1 MVSPPHNLHKFVFF
15 KYFYYIRAKPL
26 TFKTMNKK
34 IDFSYLLPSNITLD
48 EYVKAD
54 VLPSDIEVTPLIP
67 LRDLNRK
74 EIKTIAQAAAG
85 DETASTYLNNR

>member
-1 MVSPPHNLHKFVFF
+1 MKVK
-15 KYFYYIRAKPL
+15 KYQGGE
-26 TFKTMNKK
+26 K

-54 VLPSDIEVTPLIP
+54 ATPGGIEVTSLIP
-67 LRDLNRK
+67 LRDLDRK
-74 EIKTIAQAAAG
+74 GIKTVAQAAAG

>member
-1 MVSPPHNLHKFVFF
+1 MKK
-15 KYFYYIRAKPL
+15 KYQDD
-26 TFKTMNKK
+26 KK

-54 VLPSDIEVTPLIP
+54 ATPGGIEVTPLIP
-67 LRDLNRK
+67 LRDLDRRG
-74 EIKTIAQAAAG
+74 IKTIAQAAAG